1 MLPNPEPTGRFTF
14 AEQNGEAF
22 SPHAGGGLLR
32 ALSRICLLV
41 VLLAAPWAFGGT
53 EPDVEFRLNCGVM
66 LALGLWGASLAVQRL
81 RTGSLSLTVPLVLV
95 PVALAIGLGLLQLG
109 IPATTTVQRPNRTAT
124 APAKTNATISLPA
137 FQGARTLSPAVTR
150 TQVARLVFAA
160 AALLLG
166 AALFSDRASARWLW
180 GALAING
187 GALAFFGLVQ
197 QLSWNGKLYWTVPLQ
212 FGAPAFASFVNRNN
226 AAGYLNLCLAAAV
239 AVFLLSRRSSSLNG
253 DDSPDD
259 WDTPRRSPALSIFA
273 FGLIAL
279 IATGIVATSS
289 RGGTLALG
297 AAGVVTMG
305 LLFSRDRFRELA
317 GAGAA
322 LLGLC
327 LLLGAWVGLG
337 DRVGERW
344 KSASL
349 ETFLQDHRWAH
360 WRDAFAAVGD
370 FPVLGSGLGTYRYA
384 YLPYQETTSGVRY
397 FNADNQYVEG
407 LLEGGIVGLALML
420 TAGLAGAACVASL
433 IRRSAAGT
441 ADPFVVVGAF
451 VLVSQGVA
459 ALFDFGVSISAT
471 MLALAVLVGSIAGRA
486 GQTPLSAG
494 WSAPRFPRL
503 VAFTTIRN
511 AALATTVCLVFL
523 AGGAWSLRELSASS
537 QAWRNRRSIP
547 RLERP
552 DAMTDDEITA
562 AIARLEQ
569 DAEARPDDAETH
581 QALAD
586 LWIYRFRQREFLN
599 TAQMSTADRQRAW
612 EATDP
617 LTLAGQANVWARQG
631 QLERVRMVAEA
642 PAVRESLL
650 PAIPHL
656 EAARRACAWLPWTDL
671 TLATLRFVDQPRP
684 PAVLDELRHGLHIL
698 PSNDS
703 AWFRAGLL
711 ASCAGDDASAWSWWR
726 RTLVLAPT
734 RISRI
739 RPLVANRLTLSEQI
753 ASVYPDSPELLLK
766 LAEQAYA
773 SPQDAESRHALV
785 DRALSLLSTSS
796 DARPAETSKSLALR
810 AHATSLRDQG
820 TEAIELYSAAIQ
832 LAPYDAELRCELA
845 ETYRKQGDL
854 RRALEQAEI
863 SLALAPAVRR
873 TQTLLSELRS
883 MPPGEM
889 STRAAGSLSPSP
901 MKSMNAIEQVGYRPS
916 EPEANPVKS
925 PR

>member
-1 MLPNPEPTGRFTF
+1 MLSNPVPTGRFAF
-14 AEQNGEAF
+14 EKQNGEAP
-22 SPHAGGGLLR
+22 SPHAGEGPLR
-32 ALSRICLLV
+32 ALSRIVLLV
-41 VLLAAPWAFGGT
+41 VLIAAPWAFGGT
-53 EPDVEFRLNCGVM
+53 EPDVEFRLDCGVM
-66 LALGLWGASLAVQRL
+66 LALGLWAASLVAERF

-95 PVALAIGLGLLQLG
+95 PVLLAIGLGLLQLG
-109 IPATTTVQRPNRTAT
+109 MPATTSVERPDRTTT
-124 APAKTNATISLPA
+124 ASAEPHRTISLPA
-137 FQGARTLSPAVTR
+137 FQGTRTLSPAATR

-166 AALFSDRASARWLW
+166 AALFANRASARWLW

-197 QLSWNGKLYWTVPLQ
+197 QLTWNGKLFWTVPLQ

-239 AVFLLSRRSSSLNG
+239 AVFLLSRRSSPLDE
-253 DDSPDD
+253 DDSPDE
-259 WDTPRRSPALSIFA
+259 WDAPRRSPTLSIFT
-273 FGLIAL
+273 FGLMAL

-297 AAGVVTMG
+297 GAGVVTMG
-305 LLFSRDRFRELA
+305 LLFSRDRFRGLA

-322 LLGLC
+322 FLVLC

-344 KSASL
+344 KSVSL
-349 ETFLQDHRWAH
+349 ETFLQDNRWAH
-360 WRDAFAAVGD
+360 WRDAFAATRD

-384 YLPYQETTSGVRY
+384 YLPYQQTTSGVRY

-407 LLEGGIVGLALML
+407 LLEGGVVGLALML

-433 IRRSAAGT
+433 ARRSAAGT
-441 ADPFVVVGAF
+441 ADPFVVAGAF
-451 VLVSQGVA
+451 VLVSQVIA
-459 ALFDFGVSISAT
+459 AFFDFGVSISAT
-471 MLALAVLVGSIAGRA
+471 MLALVVLVGSIAGRA
-486 GQTPLSAG
+486 GQTLLAAG

-503 VAFTTIRN
+503 IAFPAIRN
-511 AALATTVCLVFL
+511 ASLAGTICLLFV

-537 QAWRNRRSIP
+537 QAWRNRRSVP

-552 DAMTDDEITA
+552 DAMTNDEITA

-581 QALAD
+581 QTLAD
-586 LWIYRFRQREFLN
+586 LWIYRFRQREFQK
-599 TAQMSTADRQRAW
+599 TAQMPTADRQRAW

-617 LTLAGQANVWARQG
+617 LTLAGQVNVWARQG

-642 PAVRESLL
+642 PAIRESLL
-650 PAIPHL
+650 PAVPHL

-703 AWFRAGLL
+703 ALFRAGLL
-711 ASCAGDDASAWSWWR
+711 ADCAGEETTAWAWWKR
-726 RTLVLAPT
+726 ALVLDPA
-734 RISRI
+734 RLGRI
-739 RPLVANRLTLSEQI
+739 RPLVANRLSLSEQM
-753 ASVYPDSPELLLK
+753 ALVYPDSPELLLK

-773 SPQDAESRHALV
+773 SPQDAESRYALV
-785 DRALSLLSTSS
+785 DRALALLPPSSNST
-796 DARPAETSKSLALR
+796 RTETAKSLTLR
-810 AHATSLRDQG
+810 AHATALRDQG
-820 TEAIELYSAAIQ
+820 AEAIELYSEAIQ
-832 LAPYDAELRCELA
+832 LAPYDAALRCELA
-845 ETYRKQGDL
+845 ETYRKQGDI

-863 SLALAPAVRR
+863 SLALAPTLRR
-873 TQTLLSELRS
+873 TQMLLNELRGES
-883 MPPGEM
+883 QAEM
-889 STRAAGSLSPSP
+889 STRPAGTLSPSP
-901 MKSMNAIEQVGYRPS
+901 MKSVNAIERVGYRPS
-916 EPEANPVKS
+916 EPEASPVKS
-925 PR
+925 SR